1 MMGIGTLANAA
12 GIIIGGCIGLA
23 FKKGLPERFRS
34 LMFDAAGAAVFF
46 IGISGVMSACLRA
59 SQDGSLSSE
68 GTMVMLLSLVV
79 GSVIGEAISID
90 RFFDFVSDRL
100 KKAFSSKAGNI
111 GEGFASTT
119 ILFCAGAMAII
130 GAIEDG
136 AMGNPDLLYTK
147 AVLDGISSIIFGAVF
162 GGAVF
167 LSAGSVV
174 LYQGTITL
182 LAGLLSPYL
191 SDLVVSQMSLVGSAV
206 LTLLAFDMWGIKK
219 FNVANMIPAAFMPF
233 FFSLV

>member
-1 MMGIGTLANAA
+1 
-12 GIIIGGCIGLA
+12 
-23 FKKGLPERFRS
+23 
-34 LMFDAAGAAVFF
+34 
-46 IGISGVMSACLRA
+46 
-59 SQDGSLSSE
+59 
-68 GTMVMLLSLVV
+68 
-79 GSVIGEAISID
+79 
-90 RFFDFVSDRL
+90 
-100 KKAFSSKAGNI
+100 
-111 GEGFASTT
+111 
-119 ILFCAGAMAII
+119 
-130 GAIEDG
+130 
-136 AMGNPDLLYTK
+136 MGNPDLLYTK